1 MKTAGPTEQ
10 AGAISSDPYTE
21 SGHAVRQPSWE
32 PTALQVEESGNNQCK
47 NQSIPGLLEARH
59 SWKQILKGEAHRLDR
74 LIVHP
79 RFFSSELCRLGP
91 AAHLGTSGA
100 SSTNKDPDRTD
111 FSGGGSKD

>member
-1 MKTAGPTEQ
+1 MTAEAWCSRDGITVAP
-10 AGAISSDPYTE
+10 
-21 SGHAVRQPSWE
+21 AVSPS
-32 PTALQVEESGNNQCK
+32 PTAVPNHVLMRFRGPPE
-47 NQSIPGLLEARH
+47 
-59 SWKQILKGEAHRLDR
+59 KQILKGEAHRLDR

>member
-47 NQSIPGLLEARH
+47 NQK
-59 SWKQILKGEAHRLDR
+59 KQILKGEAHRLDR